1 MYAPTDTGR
10 HWTTKV
16 PYREVGRLHQY
27 LTAYHWALSQMTSGA
42 MGMQAENTSERAFNV
57 AVLIIGV
64 VLSSAIISR
73 LTAKL
78 AEYSA
83 LSTSRDTH

>member
-1 MYAPTDTGR
+1 
-10 HWTTKV
+10 
-16 PYREVGRLHQY
+16 
-27 LTAYHWALSQMTSGA
+27 
-42 MGMQAENTSERAFNV
+42 MQAENTSERAFNV